1 MNWCLLYEHT
11 HGIQLSCDTSGSTN
25 GKWSFANPFCWIY
38 LTIMNNLQTLQLYFM
53 EKKVQKKAV
62 DEKNPNWWVSVITL
76 LPFQAGMGV
85 GSSSTGRAGSLCAP
99 RVLLCFYSDTI
110 GFVCSWLCFARQ
122 NCWAELVRGEGIL
135 SEYLKSETLS
145 DSGEIDSLKQC
156 IACLLHGCFNEVG
169 SLNKTQCLGPKS
181 LHFVTAHKRCS
192 NCGHI

>member
-1 MNWCLLYEHT
+1 M
-11 HGIQLSCDTSGSTN
+11 
-25 GKWSFANPFCWIY
+25 
-38 LTIMNNLQTLQLYFM
+38 
-53 EKKVQKKAV
+53 

-99 RVLLCFYSDTI
+99 CVLLCFYSDTI

-181 LHFVTAHKRCS
+181 SLCILWLHTRGVLIVDIFKELHSIKFRKLPK
-192 NCGHI
+192 II